1 MDVPEDYAAFVA
13 AHGTRLATACRALTG
28 NSHLADSVARDLLAM
43 VALRWRWLRRSGR
56 AGYLDRLVRREARAW
71 RVEVPRAERTTPRRG
86 LLVEDEPAPTGRM
99 AVEAW
104 AAARSMRTRRA
115 VAAAVALVM
124 LLCFAALGPRD
135 PTVRRDALPIPTRD
149 PVPAGV
155 TVLPP
160 FTLLGGL
167 WPRETPL
174 PVQLPVDPEMAAG
187 LSASPVA
194 AAVAVLR
201 QDPRPL
207 LVVAA
212 DGSARRVDDP
222 AIAGARLLPTSLSPD
237 GRRVALL
244 TPEAVR
250 VIDVTTG
257 RVRSIAV
264 AQTATRTLAWR
275 DARTVLVPGPGGA
288 AQVNVDTGAVSAV
301 PAIGAADVAAGSPS
315 GPLVEMLGFDSGQP
329 PRIRVWRT
337 DPADARRDTDDR
349 PIFGPRWVGL
359 WRGQGWSTVDLLARA
374 CDPAAIPMPDTPAR
388 AAVVAI
394 RPNGVAAGTLV
405 SLDATGM
412 DIVGFADDHTVLV
425 NVGAAPDGSI
435 VLAWNTASG
444 EVRRATTRNP
454 YLQMALADLR
464 PARTDTTPVR

>member
-301 PAIGAADVAAGSPS
+301 P
-315 GPLVEMLGFDSGQP
+315 
-329 PRIRVWRT
+329 
-337 DPADARRDTDDR
+337 
-349 PIFGPRWVGL
+349 
-359 WRGQGWSTVDLLARA
+359 
-374 CDPAAIPMPDTPAR
+374 
-388 AAVVAI
+388 
-394 RPNGVAAGTLV
+394 
-405 SLDATGM
+405 
-412 DIVGFADDHTVLV
+412 
-425 NVGAAPDGSI
+425 DGSI